1 MKFFIGFILLLI
13 AFIMGGYIG
22 VTFDTFIKEL
32 FTKSK
37 QELKVNVN
45 PIEKVPVDLGTI
57 EMKYNVDTGKMEA
70 VVVGSG
76 ELETGAQ

>member
-45 PIEKVPVDLGTI
+45 PIEKVPVERID
-57 EMKYNVDTGKMEA
+57 
-70 VVVGSG
+70 
-76 ELETGAQ
+76 

>member
-1 MKFFIGFILLLI
+1 MRFFIGLILLLI
-13 AFIMGGYIG
+13 SFLMGSYVGI
-22 VTFDTFIKEL
+22 TFDTFIKEL
-32 FTKSK
+32 FNKSF

-57 EMKYNVDTGKMEA
+57 EMKYNVETGKMEA